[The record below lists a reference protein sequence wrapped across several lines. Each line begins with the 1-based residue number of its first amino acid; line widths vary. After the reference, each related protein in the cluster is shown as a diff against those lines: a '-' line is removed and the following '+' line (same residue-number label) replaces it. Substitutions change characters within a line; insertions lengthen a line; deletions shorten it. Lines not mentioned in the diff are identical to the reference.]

1 MSLKENI
8 NITLAL
14 LETRDMAGQG
24 GPPEAHRCN
33 RQVRVMAF
41 IEYFCR
47 QGDTWQGEQIGTGEF
62 E

>member
-24 GPPEAHRCN
+24 GPREAHRCN
-33 RQVRVMAF
+33 RQVWVMVF

-47 QGDTWQGEQIGTGEF
+47 QGDTWQDEQIGTG
-62 E
+62 